1 MGSGKGSARHATD
14 MMLVQNMLAQ
24 QQMQRQQENFN
35 RQMAEQKKQTER
47 ATTQSEQAT
56 NASQKANAMSTNNEN
71 LGIRTQGQLAQQ
83 GSANETIK
91 DKLGGGVTAD
101 ENKKKEAWY

>member
-14 MMLVQNMLAQ
+14 MMLVQNMLMQ
-24 QQMQRQQENFN
+24 QQMQKQQDEFN
-35 RQMAEQKKQTER
+35 RQMAEQKQQTER
-47 ATTQSEQAT
+47 ATTQSAQAT
-56 NASQKANAMSTNNEN
+56 NASQKANAMSTNHEN
-71 LGIRTQGQLAQQ
+71 LGIRTQGQLARQ

-91 DKLGGGVTAD
+91 DKLGGGVTDD